1 MANSVGTNI
10 EELLLREQ
18 SRANTDFL
26 IEVLSIKSELFT
38 EFWRILMLN
47 EDPVSRRS
55 AWVVDCFTENH
66 PEYLDSKI
74 EELSFHLPDFKTDGL
89 KRHSMRMLSR
99 SKLPADNL
107 GILVDISFR
116 WLQSPAESV
125 AVKMYCV
132 IILERV
138 TQIYPEFKSELRDI
152 IEIQLNEATPG
163 FKSIARKVLKRL
175 QA

>member
-1 MANSVGTNI
+1 MVNPVETDI

-26 IEVLSIKSELFT
+26 IEVLSVKSELFSK
-38 EFWRILMLN
+38 FWKIMMRN
-47 EDPVSRRS
+47 QDPVSRRS

-66 PEYLDSKI
+66 PEYLDNKI

-99 SKLPADNL
+99 SKLPEDNL

-116 WLQSPAESV
+116 WLQSPVESV

>member
-1 MANSVGTNI
+1 MVNPVGMDI
-10 EELLLREQ
+10 EKLLLREQ
-18 SRANTDFL
+18 SRSNTDFL
-26 IEVLSIKSELFT
+26 IEVLRVKSELFT
-38 EFWRILMLN
+38 EFWRIMMRN

-55 AWVVDCFTENH
+55 AWVVDCFTEYH
-66 PEYLDSKI
+66 PEYIENRI
-74 EELSFHLPDFKTDGL
+74 EELSVHLPDFKSDGL

-99 SKLPADNL
+99 SKLPVENL
-107 GILVDISFR
+107 GVLVDISFR

-132 IILERV
+132 TILDRV
-138 TQIYPEFKSELRDI
+138 TLIYPEFKSELRDI

-175 QA
+175 